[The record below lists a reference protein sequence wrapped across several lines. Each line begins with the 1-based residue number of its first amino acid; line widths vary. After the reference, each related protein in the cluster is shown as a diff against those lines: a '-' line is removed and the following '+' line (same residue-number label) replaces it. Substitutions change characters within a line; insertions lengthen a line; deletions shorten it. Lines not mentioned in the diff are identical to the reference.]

1 MATAALLS
9 QLLTYKTQLNQAE
22 MEQIFW
28 TQKYDSNAESLKHYE
43 KEQAAWEKAYDKAFD
58 CDKDKTIQYQ
68 GQTFSGTS
76 GNIAASERYAE
87 IVTGWTDDELERIID
102 GLTDLDCEYDQRKTA
117 LSVLIEELNANIE
130 ATKQQVGTEAQDTHL
145 LGQ

>member
-58 CDKDKTIQYQ
+58 CDAEKGVKYQ
-68 GQTFSGTS
+68 GQTYYTS
-76 GNIAASERYAE
+76 GDATGSERYAQ